1 MSPRKRTIAILK
13 YINSIELTRAKY
25 VTSSYNNSICDIYF
39 IYKNVVKEL
48 SPGHYILNNI
58 AGPIKI
64 YLLSQEDTNYVLPR
78 KYRMLINLISH
89 YYHQKNR
96 KFLLPL
102 IRAITERSKIL
113 FSK

>member
-1 MSPRKRTIAILK
+1 MTKKDRIVAALQ
-13 YINSIELTRAKY
+13 YIDSIEMNRSKY
-25 VTSSYNNSICDIYF
+25 VTSSYNNSLCNIYF
-39 IYKNVVKEL
+39 IYKEIIREL
-48 SPGHYILNNI
+48 SPGHCILNNI

-64 YLLSQEDTNYVLPR
+64 HLLSQEDTNYVLPR
-78 KYRMLINLISH
+78 KYRMFIHLISH

-102 IRAITERSKIL
+102 IRAITERSRIL

>member
-1 MSPRKRTIAILK
+1 MSPKKRTIAILK
-13 YINSIELTRAKY
+13 YIDSIEMNRSKY
-25 VTSSYNNSICDIYF
+25 VTSSYNNSLCNIYF
-39 IYKNVVKEL
+39 IYKEVVKEL
-48 SPGHYILNNI
+48 SPGHYILKNI

-64 YLLSQEDTNYVLPR
+64 HLLSQEDTNYVLPR

-102 IRAITERSKIL
+102 IRAITERSRIL

>member
-1 MSPRKRTIAILK
+1 MSPKKRTVSILK

-25 VTSSYNNSICDIYF
+25 VTSSYNNSICNIYF

-58 AGPIKI
+58 TGPIKTH
-64 YLLSQEDTNYVLPR
+64 LLMEEDTNYVLPH
-78 KYRMLINLISH
+78 KYRTLINLISH

-102 IRAITERSKIL
+102 IRTITERSKIL